1 MRKVKIPFAEY
12 ILLLCV
18 ILSILLSVYIFFI
31 EGKQMLAIFI
41 GLWAPTIMGLINYIN
56 LKFK

>member
-1 MRKVKIPFAEY
+1 MRKAKIPSAEY

-18 ILSILLSVYIFFI
+18 LLSILLSVYLFFV
-31 EGKQMLAIFI
+31 EGKQMLAVFI